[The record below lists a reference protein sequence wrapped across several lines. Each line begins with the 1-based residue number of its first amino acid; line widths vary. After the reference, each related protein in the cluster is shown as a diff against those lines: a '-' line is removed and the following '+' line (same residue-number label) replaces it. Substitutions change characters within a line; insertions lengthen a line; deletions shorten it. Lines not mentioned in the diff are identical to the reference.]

1 MKKGAAFLA
10 GQSQQNDAQKFV
22 IFFREIDVFFE
33 KSAHSKKAPEAE
45 NCHDSDM
52 PQFESRQLLRK
63 RYKNLWFK
71 RRNPGSKKPG
81 NG

>member
-10 GQSQQNDAQKFV
+10 VQSQQNDTQKFV

-33 KSAHSKKAPEAE
+33 KSAHSKKAPEAKS
-45 NCHDSDM
+45 CHDSDM
-52 PQFESRQLLRK
+52 PQFESRQSLRNLH
-63 RYKNLWFK
+63 KNLWFK
-71 RRNPGSKKPG
+71 RRNPGSKKTG